1 MMLEQETS
9 VLFAAPFACLIML
22 YPTDTT
28 KICYQKDDKLVVVPF
43 AANEV

>member
-1 MMLEQETS
+1 MMLGQETS
-9 VLFAAPFACLIML
+9 VLFAEPFACLIML

-28 KICYQKDDKLVVVPF
+28 KICYQKDGKLIVVPF